1 MNKNTSFDLGVSSKL
16 KDIAYIS
23 YTKEDYKKIANLL
36 AFPYE
41 TGTSYEVGDFVIYK
55 NNIYECII
63 NILLSAN
70 FDITNWVYLCQLDS
84 NKNIF
89 YENN

>member
-16 KDIAYIS
+16 KDIIYVS
-23 YTKEDYKKIANLL
+23 YTENDYKKIANFL

-41 TGTSYEVGDFVIYK
+41 TGISYDVGDFVIYK
-55 NNIYECII
+55 NNIYECKI
-63 NILLSAN
+63 NILLSDN
-70 FDITNWVYLCQLDS
+70 FDITKWEYLCQLDS